1 MEVNRERRNTR
12 RPEAL
17 GSSSQLLRKR
27 AVGDLRFE
35 GVMAGRVLFSAAAT
49 RELSGWDLCL

>member
-35 GVMAGRVLFSAAAT
+35 GVMASRVLFSAAAT
-49 RELSGWDLCL
+49 RELSG